1 MITIQFNEDEA
12 ETVLSQSATFR
23 YMMFRALKAAQ
34 AENAKLV
41 KPTEIQ
47 LLQKLNNYV
56 RSNFSSPTKI
66 AGIKYVRQFVSDNMT
81 YLTLETYNRL
91 YSLSGAKQYVEN
103 LIGW

>member
-12 ETVLSQSATFR
+12 EAVLSQSATYR
-23 YMMFRALKAAQ
+23 YLLIRTLAKAQ

-41 KPTEIQ
+41 SPTEEQ
-47 LLQKLNNYV
+47 LLQKLNAYV
-56 RSNFSSPTKI
+56 RSNFSSSTKI
-66 AGIKYVRQFVSDNMT
+66 AGIKYVRQFVAYSAA
-81 YLTLETYNRL
+81 YLSSETHSRL